1 VNLLFSNIKKE
12 KQKEKTKTAWEKKF
26 PFVCP
31 SCQRKFCT
39 ESELLCPCNCPDCG
53 VGVSRGDEAYN
64 DVLWI
69 ALVS

>member
-1 VNLLFSNIKKE
+1 MNLLFSNIKKE
-12 KQKEKTKTAWEKKF
+12 KQKEKTRKEWEKKF

-31 SCQRKFCT
+31 SCQRKFYT
-39 ESELLCPCNCPDCG
+39 EGELPCSYSCPDCG

-64 DVLWI
+64 DILWI